1 MPPVSLIYIQP
12 ITFTSVAH
20 NILKAF
26 SAKTENTTKT
36 KVNWFDV
43 VNGEAMGSA
52 DFKYSTL

>member
-1 MPPVSLIYIQP
+1 MPPVFLIYIQP

-20 NILKAF
+20 DILKAS
-26 SAKTENTTKT
+26 SAKTENTIKT